1 LAAGFGDD
9 RAQPS
14 TFGPSGGFF
23 GMRDYEEKSYYEI
36 QLDNKQ
42 LILVFL
48 AGVTVCVLVFI
59 LGVMVGKGRKEA
71 ELASIGKTEQK
82 VVRPEPDLTPP
93 QEIQEMKPEAKKR
106 EKQKENSKETT
117 TSTQEDPAYY
127 ELDTDKE
134 KPLEKEP
141 TKNQKEEKAIA
152 SKETEK
158 KTTDTKKSETAKA
171 ETPKAETP
179 KTEAPKTEVAKAE
192 TETNAEPVEEKTV
205 PEPTLKDGGK
215 YTVQVMA
222 TSSKS
227 KAEQQLSTLQANGYT
242 AFMKEEKAGE
252 ASVFKVRVGRFSDKD
267 AAKKIATKLKQ
278 ELQLES
284 WVANLD

>member
-1 LAAGFGDD
+1 
-9 RAQPS
+9 
-14 TFGPSGGFF
+14 
-23 GMRDYEEKSYYEI
+23 MRDYEEKSYYEI

-93 QEIQEMKPEAKKR
+93 QEIQEMKPSAKKQ
-106 EKQKENSKETT
+106 ENKKEITKAAS
-117 TSTQEDPAYY
+117 TSTEEEDPAYY
-127 ELDTDKE
+127 GLDQDKE

-141 TKNQKEEKAIA
+141 TKVKKDETPVA
-152 SKETEK
+152 SKDTDK
-158 KTTDTKKSETAKA
+158 KTNDKKAETAKA
-171 ETPKAETP
+171 EKPKTETP
-179 KTEAPKTEVAKAE
+179 KTETPKTATPKVELAKAE
-192 TETNAEPVEEKTV
+192 TEPKAESSEEDIV

-242 AFMKEEKAGE
+242 AFMKEEKAGDT
-252 ASVFKVRVGRFSDKD
+252 SVFKVRVGRFSDKD
-267 AAKKIATKLKQ
+267 SAKKIATKLKQ
-278 ELQLES
+278 ELRLES

>member
-1 LAAGFGDD
+1 
-9 RAQPS
+9 
-14 TFGPSGGFF
+14 
-23 GMRDYEEKSYYEI
+23 MRDYEEKSYYEI

-93 QEIQEMKPEAKKR
+93 QEIQEMKPSAKTQEGK
-106 EKQKENSKETT
+106 KENLKQAKAE
-117 TSTQEDPAYY
+117 STQEDPAYY

-141 TKNQKEEKAIA
+141 TKEKKDETTVA
-152 SKETEK
+152 SKGTEK
-158 KTTDTKKSETAKA
+158 KATDKKDETAKVEKTKTEGPKT
-171 ETPKAETP
+171 ETPKV
-179 KTEAPKTEVAKAE
+179 EVAKAVPE
-192 TETNAEPVEEKTV
+192 PKVESTEEDIV

-242 AFMKEEKAGE
+242 AFMKEERAGE
-252 ASVFKVRVGRFSDKD
+252 TSVFKVRVGRFTDKD
-267 AAKKIATKLKQ
+267 SAKKIATKLKQ
-278 ELQLES
+278 ELRLES

>member
-1 LAAGFGDD
+1 
-9 RAQPS
+9 
-14 TFGPSGGFF
+14 
-23 GMRDYEEKSYYEI
+23 MRDYEEKSYYEI

-48 AGVTVCVLVFI
+48 AGVTVCVLVFV

-93 QEIQEMKPEAKKR
+93 QEIQEMKPSSKKQDAKK
-106 EKQKENSKETT
+106 ENLKQAKSESN
-117 TSTQEDPAYY
+117 QEDPAYY

-141 TKNQKEEKAIA
+141 TKEKKDITTVA
-152 SKETEK
+152 SKDTDK
-158 KTTDTKKSETAKA
+158 KTNDKKVETAKA
-171 ETPKAETP
+171 EKT
-179 KTEAPKTEVAKAE
+179 KTEAPKTETPKVEVAKAE
-192 TETNAEPVEEKTV
+192 PEPKAESTEEDIV

-252 ASVFKVRVGRFSDKD
+252 SSVFKVRVGRFSDKE
-267 AAKKIATKLKQ
+267 AAKKIATRLKQ
-278 ELQLES
+278 DLKLES

>member
-1 LAAGFGDD
+1 
-9 RAQPS
+9 
-14 TFGPSGGFF
+14 
-23 GMRDYEEKSYYEI
+23 MRDYEEKSYYEI

-48 AGVTVCVLVFI
+48 AGVTVCVLVFV

-71 ELASIGKTEQK
+71 EMAAIGKTEGK

-93 QEIQEMKPEAKKR
+93 QEIQEMKPPAKKQ
-106 EKQKENSKETT
+106 ENKKEITKAAS
-117 TSTQEDPAYY
+117 TSTQEEDPAYY
-127 ELDTDKE
+127 DLDQDKE

-141 TKNQKEEKAIA
+141 TKNQKDEKTVA

-158 KTTDTKKSETAKA
+158 KTTEPKKAETAKA
-171 ETPKAETP
+171 ETPKVETP
-179 KTEAPKTEVAKAE
+179 KTSAPKTEVAKAE
-192 TETNAEPVEEKTV
+192 TETKAEPVEEKTV
-205 PEPTLKDGGK
+205 PDPTLKDGGR
-215 YTVQVMA
+215 YTVQIMA
-222 TSSKS
+222 TSSKA

-242 AFMKEEKAGE
+242 AFMKEEKAGDT
-252 ASVFKVRVGRFSDKD
+252 SVFKVRVGRFSDKD

>member
-1 LAAGFGDD
+1 
-9 RAQPS
+9 
-14 TFGPSGGFF
+14 
-23 GMRDYEEKSYYEI
+23 MRDYEEKSYYEI

-48 AGVTVCVLVFI
+48 AGVTVCALVFI

-71 ELASIGKTEQK
+71 ELASIGKTEEK

-106 EKQKENSKETT
+106 EKQKEKSKETT
-117 TSTQEDPAYY
+117 ASTQEDPAYY

-141 TKNQKEEKAIA
+141 SKNQKEEKAVA

-158 KTTDTKKSETAKA
+158 KTTDTKKPDTAKA

-192 TETNAEPVEEKTV
+192 TETNEEPVEEKMV

-242 AFMKEEKAGE
+242 AFMKEEKAG
-252 ASVFKVRVGRFSDKD
+252 ATSVFKVRVGRFSEKD
-267 AAKKIATKLKQ
+267 AAKKLATKLKQ
-278 ELQLES
+278 DLQLES

>member
-1 LAAGFGDD
+1 
-9 RAQPS
+9 
-14 TFGPSGGFF
+14 
-23 GMRDYEEKSYYEI
+23 MRDYEEKSYYEI

-71 ELASIGKTEQK
+71 ELASIGKNEQK

-93 QEIQEMKPEAKKR
+93 QEIQEMKPSAEKQEAKKQNI
-106 EKQKENSKETT
+106 KQAKSE
-117 TSTQEDPAYY
+117 STQEDPAYY

-141 TKNQKEEKAIA
+141 TKEKKA
-152 SKETEK
+152 ETYVATKDTDK
-158 KTTDTKKSETAKA
+158 KTTDKKVETAKA
-171 ETPKAETP
+171 EKPKTEIPKTEIPKTETP
-179 KTEAPKTEVAKAE
+179 KTETPKVEVAKVEPQPKAE
-192 TETNAEPVEEKTV
+192 STEEDIV

-242 AFMKEEKAGE
+242 AFMKEEKAGDS
-252 ASVFKVRVGRFSDKD
+252 SVFKVRVGRFSDKD
-267 AAKKIATKLKQ
+267 AAKKIATRLKQ
-278 ELQLES
+278 ELKLES